1 MTGEYGSTATA
12 PERPLDVW
20 RHDPHALGARG
31 EEVAAASLGARGW
44 TILGRNWQSG
54 YGEVDII
61 ALDPD
66 AEASVVTLIEVKT
79 RLSSGGEEPVPEHA
93 VDELRRQRYTN
104 AGTAFLRD
112 NSWYRLVRFDVIA
125 ITVSDDGMA
134 HLHHVKNAFEVGQ

>member
-1 MTGEYGSTATA
+1 MTGEYGPTVTA
-12 PERPLDVW
+12 PERPSDIW

-66 AEASVVTLIEVKT
+66 AEASVVSLIEVKT
-79 RLSSGGEEPVPEHA
+79 RLASGVEEPVPELA

-104 AGTAFLRD
+104 AAAAFLRD

-125 ITVSDDGMA
+125 ITVFDDGMA
-134 HLHHVKNAFEVGQ
+134 HLRHVKGAFEVGQ